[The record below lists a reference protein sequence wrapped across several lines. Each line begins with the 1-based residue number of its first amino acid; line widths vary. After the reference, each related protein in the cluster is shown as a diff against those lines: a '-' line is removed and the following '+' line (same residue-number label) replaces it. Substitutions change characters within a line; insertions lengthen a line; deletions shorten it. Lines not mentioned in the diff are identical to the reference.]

1 MDCIETENIMNAL
14 ECSYSYVQQQVQS
27 EYLNA
32 ENVGQESDQAYN
44 DNHDFSLKG
53 LSGKTKLLPKRALP
67 TVNKAR
73 ATSTGSV
80 TPTIQEHDVWLEF
93 DSDNKPRDNLHFQ
106 SIFNS
111 TSD

>member
-1 MDCIETENIMNAL
+1 MDCIETENIMNVL

-32 ENVGQESDQAYN
+32 ENAGQESDPVYN
-44 DNHDFSLKG
+44 DHDFSLKG
-53 LSGKTKLLPKRALP
+53 LNEKTKLLPKRTLP
-67 TVNKAR
+67 TINKLR

-80 TPTIQEHDVWLEF
+80 PPTIQENDVWLEF
-93 DSDNKPRDNLHFQ
+93 DSDKDPRDNLHLQ
-106 SIFNS
+106 SILNS